1 MYNNQPYYGMQ
12 QPFPQMQQTPY
23 IPSQPHQNALVSVNG
38 VDGAKAYQMPPNSKA
53 ALFDAN
59 EDIFYL
65 KESDG
70 AGFCTIT
77 PYRFVKV
84 EPEKAPPAQDYVTR
98 AEFEKVL
105 SELKEMMT
113 HAE

>member
-1 MYNNQPYYGMQ
+1 MFNNQPYYGMQ
-12 QPFPQMQQTPY
+12 QPFPQVPSPYAPPQT
-23 IPSQPHQNALVSVNG
+23 HQNALVSVNG

-84 EPEKAPPAQDYVTR
+84 EPEKTLPAQDYVTR
-98 AEFEKVL
+98 AEFEKAF